1 MILKSFDKNYWYSM
15 EIEKTQWYNSDKNWN
30 EDAIMFELNNI
41 DNDELPKHAKI
52 PNETGFLMS
61 VEDAKQLKAFLEV
74 ALNGL

>member
-1 MILKSFDKNYWYSM
+1 M

-30 EDAIMFELNNI
+30 EDVIMFELNNI

-61 VEDAKQLKAFLEV
+61 VEDAKQLKAFLEL